1 MANQRIANSSTGEI
15 RGGIKLMNPQI
26 NFETKTDRELLL
38 HVVQTVND
46 LCDDVKEH
54 NRDIIRLK
62 ITLYVLAAL
71 TLGTG
76 GTVVARIL
84 GV

>member
-1 MANQRIANSSTGEI
+1 
-15 RGGIKLMNPQI
+15 MNPKI
-26 NFETKTDRELLL
+26 NFEAKTDRELLI
-38 HVVQTVND
+38 HVAQTVND
-46 LCDDVKEH
+46 LCEDVEDLKRDIKGH
-54 NRDIIRLK
+54 NRDITRLK

-76 GTVVARIL
+76 GTVVARII